1 MPKIA
6 RRLMPDPVD
15 IHVGQKIRQRR
26 MLAGISQEKL
36 ASALGITFQQVQK
49 YENGTNRVSAS
60 RLYAVSKFL
69 KVPVSFFFDG
79 IGSTQQSGLAVAE
92 KVEGLDLENLSN
104 KETGQLIAAYY
115 AIEDKGSRKTAL
127 EMIKQLAKR

>member
-1 MPKIA
+1 
-6 RRLMPDPVD
+6 MPDPVD

-60 RLYAVSKFL
+60 RLYAVSQFL
-69 KVPVSFFFDG
+69 KVPVSFFFDN
-79 IGSTQQSGLAVAE
+79 ITKAQTSGLAVAE
-92 KVEGLDLENLSN
+92 KVEGLDLENLNN
-104 KETGQLIAAYY
+104 KETGQLIVAYY

-127 EMIKQLAKR
+127 EMIKQLAKK